1 MSQNWTRFPVHDN
14 IMKILHLISSH
25 GLFGAENVV
34 LNLSGAL
41 NTDGMTAIVGAINNT
56 TNPHLEIVER
66 ARELHQPTYV
76 LDCSGQMDFGAVR
89 RLKNYIRDNNI
100 RILHTHNYKSDTLG
114 VLAAKWAGI
123 PIVATAHGFTGINQ
137 KVSLY
142 EKWDRWLL
150 RRLFDTV
157 VVVSDKVLP
166 DIAKEKK
173 RVIANGLDLA
183 KFARGGT
190 GRAAARRR
198 FGFTDDELVVA
209 TAGRLSREKNQALF
223 VAAAADMVKQ
233 FSKIKFLIVGN
244 GPEEDN
250 LRRQVSG
257 AGLGRH
263 VVFAGLVAD
272 MPAVYQA
279 IDIFTLTSLT
289 EGVPLTILEAMA
301 AEVPVVATKVGG
313 IPELIQDGQTGLL
326 AAPEN
331 KNDLVAKFSRLIKDP
346 SLRLQLSRAALNF
359 VKAHYSKERMA
370 RDYAKVYEEILNGR
384 T

>member
-1 MSQNWTRFPVHDN
+1 
-14 IMKILHLISSH
+14 MKILHLISSQ

-34 LNLSGAL
+34 LNVCDGL
-41 NTDGMTAIVGAINNT
+41 NNNGMTAIVGAINNT
-56 TNPHLEIVER
+56 TNPHLEIIER
-66 ARELHQPTYV
+66 ARELRQPAWV
-76 LDCSGQMDFGAVR
+76 LDCGGQMDFSAVR

-123 PIVATAHGFTGINQ
+123 PIVATAHGFTGIDQ
-137 KVSLY
+137 KVNLY

-150 RRLFDTV
+150 RRLFDRV
-157 VVVSDKVLP
+157 IVVSDKVLP
-166 DIAKEKK
+166 NVAKEKK
-173 RVIANGLDLA
+173 YVIANGLDLA

-190 GRAAARRR
+190 GRAAARHR
-198 FGFTDDELVVA
+198 FGFADDELVIA

-223 VAAAADMVKQ
+223 IEAAADLTKQ
-233 FSKIKFLIVGN
+233 FPGVKFLIVGN
-244 GPEEDN
+244 GPEEKN
-250 LRRQVSG
+250 LRRQVNEM
-257 AGLGRH
+257 GLGEN
-263 VVFAGLVAD
+263 VIFAGLVTD

-279 IDIFTLTSLT
+279 IDIFALTSLT

-313 IPELIQDGQTGLL
+313 IPELIRDGQTGLL
-326 AAPEN
+326 AAPEDRD
-331 KNDLVAKFSRLIKDP
+331 DLVAKFSRLIKDAP
-346 SLRLQLSRAALNF
+346 LRLQLSRSALNF

-370 RDYAKVYEEILNGR
+370 RDYAKVYEEILNDR